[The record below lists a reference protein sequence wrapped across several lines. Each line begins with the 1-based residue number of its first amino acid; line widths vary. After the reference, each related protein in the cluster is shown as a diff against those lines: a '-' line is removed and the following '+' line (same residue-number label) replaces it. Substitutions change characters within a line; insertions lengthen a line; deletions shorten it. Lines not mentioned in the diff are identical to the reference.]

1 MMCKNKINIGE
12 KTILFKNESFL
23 NNLHFY
29 LNEMLAPPHPH
40 TFEIVNS
47 AVYTIAN

>member
-29 LNEMLAPPHPH
+29 LNEMLAPPPH